1 MENKKGNSV
10 ATVLLTN
17 CLYPLDVP
25 NRLNINQLTEKR
37 SSDHYIMEYL
47 AFQPVKHGMVLRTL

>member
-1 MENKKGNSV
+1 MENKKEIP
-10 ATVLLTN
+10 LQRLTDN

-37 SSDHYIMEYL
+37 SSDHYIWSI
-47 AFQPVKHGMVLRTL
+47 